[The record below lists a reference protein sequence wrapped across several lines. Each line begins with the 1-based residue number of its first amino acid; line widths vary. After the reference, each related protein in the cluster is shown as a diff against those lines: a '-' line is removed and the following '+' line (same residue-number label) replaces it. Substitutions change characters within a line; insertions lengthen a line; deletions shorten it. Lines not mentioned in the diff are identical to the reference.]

1 MKSASRNIDAVL
13 LAAGLSRR
21 MGAQNKLLLRYQ
33 GRPLVRHTAATLIK
47 AGFRQVLAVTGHDA
61 GRIEGALAGLAV
73 ATSRNADYRKG
84 QMSSVV
90 HGLRTLLSDKGNRE
104 PSDGIMIALADMPY
118 LTAGDYRDLARAFRE
133 DGCEHIIVPEFLGQ
147 RGNPIILPPRLAA
160 LACAG
165 DLNTGCRKLIE
176 NRPGD
181 VRTIEAGSSAFV
193 RDIDTATDY
202 GRAVRSSFPAA
213 PCCG

>member
-1 MKSASRNIDAVL
+1 MKSAARNIDAVL

-21 MGAQNKLLLRYQ
+21 MGAENKLLLRYQ

-47 AGFRQVLAVTGHDA
+47 ARFRRLLVVTGHDA
-61 GRIEGALAGLAV
+61 MRIEGALAGLAV
-73 ATSRNADYRKG
+73 TTSRNPHYRKG

-90 HGLRTLLSDKGNRE
+90 HGLRALMPGMGKNT
-104 PSDGIMIALADMPY
+104 PADGIMIALADMPY
-118 LTAGDYRDLARAFRE
+118 LTAADYRDLARAFRE

-147 RGNPIILPPRLAA
+147 RGNPIVLPPRLAA
-160 LACAG
+160 VASNG
-165 DLNTGCRKLIE
+165 DLNTGCRRLIE

-181 VRTIEAGSSAFV
+181 VRTVEARNSAFV

-202 GRAVRSSFPAA
+202 GHAVRSSYLAA